1 MKKCICLMAMG
12 LGLTVLGAVPQAIT
26 YRGVL
31 RRAGGGAPG
40 RTLLEMAFRLYESG
54 VDSSG
59 RYKEGVGKPLWGR
72 TMVVPVDFDASGSNG
87 TFYVELR
94 DDAGGFPLDI
104 DRNAKLVDVLAA
116 MKNWPE
122 LGLTPLGPTQL
133 NPLGSTQEIKP
144 RQKLEV
150 GVRAVRAVQAHAA
163 DAVACKS
170 NVALDGV
177 RVCELAASRLTAR
190 NLSVLGN
197 GKCTFSTTES
207 RTVGGGNATVTVG
220 GVRPNDD
227 AATVGSAYQGAYTT
241 EAAPCDMA
249 LTYSSENFGA
259 FSVIVPKGGIVSD
272 GAPSGSA
279 SSVKSMT
286 QFANKM
292 K

>member
-1 MKKCICLMAMG
+1 MKKCICLMTMG
-12 LGLTVLGAVPQAIT
+12 IGLTVLAAVPQAIT

-31 RRAGGGAPG
+31 RRAGGGEAG
-40 RTLLEMAFRLYESG
+40 RTLLEMTFRLYESG
-54 VDSSG
+54 VDNSG

-72 TMVVPVDFDASGSNG
+72 TMAVPVDFDDSGSNG

-94 DDAGGFPLDI
+94 DDAGGFPLDV

-122 LGLTPLGPTQL
+122 LGLTPP
-133 NPLGSTQEIKP
+133 GSTQEIKP

-163 DAVACKS
+163 DAVASKS
-170 NVALDGV
+170 TVALDGV
-177 RVCELAASRLTAR
+177 RVGELAASRLTAQ

-220 GVRPNDD
+220 GVKPN
-227 AATVGSAYQGAYTT
+227 APASEVKESYQGAYTT
-241 EAAPCDMA
+241 QRAPCDMA

-259 FSVIVPKGGIVSD
+259 FSVIVPKGGVVSD

-279 SSVKSMT
+279 PSVKSMT
-286 QFANKM
+286 RFAR
-292 K
+292 